1 MKTTARLI
9 AMLLVAC
16 FCFTLVACNG
26 DPAKTGNENTGTAP
40 GTGAGTETGEP
51 ADTAEKLEIPEG
63 VRYDDYEFSFLG
75 VDNGPY
81 SHVDLSVED
90 LTEEPINDAVYERN
104 EKIKE
109 LLGVTITSKN
119 DSYAN
124 IITTARNNIS
134 TNTEAYDVYF
144 PAMTHA
150 LPLATE
156 GYLENLYDV
165 PYLDI
170 TKSWWDQC
178 VNRDLTLKGKLFFTT
193 GDITI
198 TDEDLC
204 YVIAF
209 NKQYLNEVKADE
221 NPYDLVKEKKWTLDK
236 FSTIIKDLNQDT
248 NGDGNM
254 TSTDDWGFITFPN
267 ATTVFYQATGERI
280 VTPDEN
286 GVYYFA
292 MQTERATE
300 VLEDVF
306 SIMIGDGFWRTDRMD
321 GARDTTTAFK
331 DGSVIFR
338 TLVFETVRQFR
349 QMEMDFGVLPFPLYD
364 EDQEWYQTPTSS
376 QSYLPGICIPS
387 NSEDMER
394 TGIVLEAMA
403 YYSKQLLTPAFY
415 DVSVKG
421 ILARDDESRDML
433 DIIFGNKI
441 FDPGYVFDI
450 GSQGLFL
457 HNMTVANQIQF
468 SSTLDS
474 IKDKMNSSIQD
485 LLEAFD
491 AL

>member
-9 AMLLVAC
+9 AMILVAC

-40 GTGAGTETGEP
+40 GTGAGTGTGEP

-75 VDNGPY
+75 IDNGVY

-104 EKIKE
+104 AKIKE

-150 LPLATE
+150 LPLATA
-156 GYLENLYDV
+156 GYLENLYEV

-178 VNRDLTLKGKLFFTT
+178 VNRDLTLKDKLFFTT

-221 NPYDLVKEKKWTLDK
+221 NPYDLVKEKKWTLEK
-236 FSTIIKDLNQDT
+236 FSTIIKDLNEDT

-254 TSTDDWGFITFPN
+254 TSTDDWGFVTFIN
-267 ATTVFYQATGERI
+267 SSTVFYQATGERI
-280 VTPDEN
+280 VAPD
-286 GVYYFA
+286 GDGGYFFS
-292 MQTERATE
+292 MSTDRATA
-300 VLEDVF
+300 VLEDVLDL
-306 SIMIGDGFWRTDRMD
+306 MIGDGFWRTDRMD
-321 GARDTTTAFK
+321 RARDTTTAFK

-349 QMEMDFGVLPFPLYD
+349 QMEMDFGVLPYPLYD

-376 QSYLPGICIPS
+376 QDYLPGICIPS
-387 NSEDMER
+387 NSPDMER
-394 TGIVLEAMA
+394 TGIILEAMA

-421 ILARDDESRDML
+421 ILARDDESREML

-441 FDPGYVFDI
+441 FDPGYVFNI
-450 GSQGLFL
+450 GGVGWILSDLTGENNKGFASRIDSKKDAV
-457 HNMTVANQIQF
+457 NTAIQEL
-468 SSTLDS
+468 LDTFES
-474 IKDKMNSSIQD
+474 
-485 LLEAFD
+485 L
-491 AL
+491 